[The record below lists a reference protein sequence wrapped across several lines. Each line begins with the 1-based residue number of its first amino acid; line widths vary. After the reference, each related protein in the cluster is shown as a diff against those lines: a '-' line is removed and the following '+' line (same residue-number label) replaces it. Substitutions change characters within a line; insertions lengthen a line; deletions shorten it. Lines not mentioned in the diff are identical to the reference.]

1 METTDPGAHE
11 ARLFA
16 YAFKATIPVLLGYV
30 TIGIAYGLLLVTA
43 GLPWWLAPL
52 SSVVVYAGAAQF
64 MAIALITSGR
74 GVLEIALLTFLVN
87 ARHLVYGLSL
97 LGPFGEAK
105 RWKPY
110 LVYALTD
117 ETYGLL
123 TTVKPPPGIPEG
135 AEGAHGRER
144 FYALVSGL
152 DQSYWVLGS
161 AVGAAAGALVPA
173 GWTGGL
179 DFALTALFIVL
190 LVEQVRS
197 VRIAAP
203 YLVTL
208 AAAAIA
214 LFVFGP
220 ANFLVSAILL
230 ATGGML
236 ALRRGI
242 EGGVEGAAAG
252 GKQQ

>member
-1 METTDPGAHE
+1 M
-11 ARLFA
+11 R
-16 YAFKATIPVLLGYV
+16 
-30 TIGIAYGLLLVTA
+30 
-43 GLPWWLAPL
+43 
-52 SSVVVYAGAAQF
+52 
-64 MAIALITSGR
+64 GR
-74 GVLEIALLTFLVN
+74 GRLRVE
-87 ARHLVYGLSL
+87 GQSLS
-97 LGPFGEAK
+97 FFF
-105 RWKPY
+105 
-110 LVYALTD
+110 
-117 ETYGLL
+117 
-123 TTVKPPPGIPEG
+123 
-135 AEGAHGRER
+135 GRE
-144 FYALVSGL
+144 
-152 DQSYWVLGS
+152 QEQEQKMT
-161 AVGAAAGALVPA
+161 AGALVPA